1 VGVAE
6 NRRERLR
13 AAAMVEIKDA
23 ARAQMAE
30 AGPASISLRAVARRV
45 GMNASNLYRYFAT
58 LDDLITALVAD
69 GYWSFAAGLREARD
83 SLPAADV
90 AGRLLAVG
98 HAYRRWAL
106 DHPSE
111 FGLIF
116 GDPIPGYKAPADGPT
131 AQAAAE
137 ASGVVLAVYVDA
149 WRAGTLVP
157 PDADRLPDRL
167 RERLRVVAGAWDPEA
182 PPGLVLLFLRDM
194 LHIHGMVSFEVFG
207 HTQVTIGEPEL
218 LYRVELLA
226 MLERSGLTPPG

>member
-1 VGVAE
+1 MAE

-13 AAAMVEIKDA
+13 AAAVAEIKDA

-30 AGPASISLRAVARRV
+30 AGPASISLRAVARRA

-58 LDDLITALVAD
+58 LDDLITALLAD
-69 GYWSFAAGLREARD
+69 SYRSFAAALREARD
-83 SLPAADV
+83 SRPEPDV

-111 FGLIF
+111 FGLMF

-131 AQAAAE
+131 AQAAGAT
-137 ASGVVLAVYVDA
+137 SGLVLGVYVDA
-149 WRAGTLVP
+149 WRAGDLVP
-157 PDADRLPDRL
+157 PDVAGLPERL
-167 RERLRVVAGAWDPEA
+167 RERLRVVADAWDAGA
-182 PPGLVLLFLRDM
+182 PPGIALLFVRDM

-218 LYRVELLA
+218 LYRSELLA